1 MLIVGALLIAAAILD
16 AFWTTLAFS
25 GGGPITRRLARGLWA
40 AALAL
45 HRAGGSTA
53 HGLLKFVGTPI
64 LLGTVFCWIVM
75 LFAGYLMIFS
85 AAAGAVVRS
94 SDGMTA
100 DFAQRFYFTGY
111 TLFTLGL
118 GDFVPGGNGWRVV
131 TVIATMNGLFLVT
144 LAITYLL
151 PVISAT
157 AQTGQLAAVISSRDQ
172 PAGAHSAGLGRE
184 GFSGL
189 TNYLTQITQMI
200 DLHTQRHLAY
210 PVLHYFHSGE
220 RRTAVAPSLAVL
232 QDALIILS
240 AGVAPGERLR
250 AIDLEPAA
258 RALEGLLRVLRDHY
272 VSPADEP
279 PPFADLAPLREGGIP
294 LVAEAE
300 FRRRLEE
307 YREVRCLFRS
317 YVKFGG
323 WQWDTVV
330 PRNPD
335 PKKAANDQ
343 LTRVSARL
351 TARSCFIS
359 RERK

>member
-1 MLIVGALLIAAAILD
+1 MWESDRENESLQPHLVNWLFIIVGALLIAAAILD

-25 GGGPITRRLARGLWA
+25 GGGPITRRLWVT
-40 AALAL
+40 ALAV

-75 LFAGYLMIFS
+75 LFAGYMMIFS

-100 DFAQRFYFTGY
+100 DFAERFYFTGY

-118 GDFVPGGNGWRVV
+118 GDFVPGGDGWRVV

-157 AQTGQLAAVISSRDQ
+157 AQTRQLAAVISN
-172 PAGAHSAGLGRE
+172 LGTNPPELILRAWDGK

-210 PVLHYFHSGE
+210 PVLHYFHSCE

-232 QDALIILS
+232 QDALIIFS
-240 AGVAPGERLR
+240 AGVAPEGRLR
-250 AIDLEPAA
+250 AIDLEPAS
-258 RALEGLLRVLRDHY
+258 RALEGLLSVLRNRY
-272 VSPADEP
+272 VTPADEP

-317 YVKFGG
+317 YVEFGG
-323 WQWDTVV
+323 WQWNAVT
-330 PRNPD
+330 PA
-335 PKKAANDQ
+335 K
-343 LTRVSARL
+343 S
-351 TARSCFIS
+351 
-359 RERK
+359 